1 MALSKIE
8 AEGINLT
15 DTFAFT
21 GTVTGAGLTSPFANT
36 VAVTSEGGAVTTNLV
51 QGLAKHFCIF
61 NGTGTIAVD
70 ESFNNAS
77 LIDIGTAHYSVT
89 LTNAFSNLHFSL
101 TGATVGNPNAYN
113 HLVTDATNPK
123 TSSSATFQLRDHTAS
138 LYDTNTVDL
147 VSHGDLA

>member
-1 MALSKIE
+1 MSEIKVD
-8 AEGINLT
+8 NLT
-15 DTFAFT
+15 GKTS
-21 GTVTGAGLTSPFANT
+21 AGNIT
-36 VAVTSEGGAVTTNLV
+36 VTSEGGATTMQLQ

-113 HLVTDATNPK
+113 YLVTDATNPK
-123 TSSSATFQLRDHTAS
+123 TSSSATFQLRDYSAS
-138 LYDTNTVDL
+138 MYDTDTVDL
-147 VSHGDLA
+147 VSHGSLA

>member
-1 MALSKIE
+1 MALSKID
-8 AEGINLT
+8 AERQVTLT
-15 DTFAFT
+15 AAI
-21 GTVTGAGLTSPFANT
+21 TVP
-36 VAVTSEGGAVTTNLV
+36 SEGGAATINLV

-77 LIDIGTAHYSVT
+77 LIDIGTANYSVT
-89 LTNAFSNLHFSL
+89 FTSAFSNLHFSL

-113 HLVTDATNPK
+113 YLVTDAITPK
-123 TSSSATFQLRDHTAS
+123 TSSSATFALRDYLGA